1 MKSDFRATKFR
12 VRAIKSLFMAIRYR
26 IIRESPFLTAKKWV
40 DICLN

>member
-12 VRAIKSLFMAIRYR
+12 IRAIKFLFMAIRCL
-26 IIRESPFLTAKKWV
+26 IIGKSPFLTAEKRV